1 MDAQTPA
8 IRELSPEEC
17 ETTSGGLWGIVA
29 LALGS
34 IAVGVAAA
42 IATAPEKALVPKLDL
57 PPSEE
62 PVGW

>member
-8 IRELSPEEC
+8 IRELSPDEC
-17 ETTSGGLWGIVA
+17 ETASGGLWGLVA

-34 IAVGVAAA
+34 IAVGVAAG

>member
-1 MDAQTPA
+1 MDAQSPA

-17 ETTSGGLWGIVA
+17 ESTAGGAWGLVA

-34 IAVGVAAA
+34 IAVGVGLA
-42 IATAPEKALVPKLDL
+42 ILTKPEKVLVPKLEL

>member
-1 MDAQTPA
+1 MDAQSPA

-17 ETTSGGLWGIVA
+17 EGAAGGLWGLVA

-34 IAVGVAAA
+34 IAVGAGLA
-42 IATAPEKALVPKLDL
+42 ILTKPEKVLVPKLDL

>member
-8 IRELSPEEC
+8 IRELSQDEC
-17 ETTSGGLWGIVA
+17 ETASGGLWGLVA
-29 LALGS
+29 IAVGS
-34 IAVGVAAA
+34 IATGVALG
-42 IATAPEKALVPKLDL
+42 IATAPEKVLVPKLDL